1 MHYSVDVK
9 NEYQVVKSK
18 LFRISLLFSLILTAI
33 IVADILL
40 VTLSKDNY
48 IPCLIVSIVITISFA
63 WFMIFFF
70 TNIFSE
76 TNNKYRY
83 FKGYELGLHPTE
95 EVEFLRQSDELCYIN
110 GLYVYP
116 VYVRYMSNLSAQDKV
131 IFSLKNDLPYEMGDK
146 LTLVTYQRVIIS
158 AEKHKWWMT

>member
-33 IVADILL
+33 LVADVLL
-40 VTLSKDNY
+40 VTLSKENY
-48 IPCLIVSIVITISFA
+48 IPYLIVSIVITISFA
-63 WFMIFFF
+63 WFAIFFF

-158 AEKHKWWMT
+158 AEKHK